1 MIRKRL
7 TRLLL
12 AAMMAFSA
20 FSVSA
25 EGDNSSLTA
34 KLSDSSVEIA
44 GTTSAGYVQIVVMKP
59 LRDFSEIT
67 AENFKEIVYYTDT
80 LAVTGGGF
88 LCKISLPEDAEN
100 GRYAV
105 KAIFNEESGCA
116 EMKTSFFKTS
126 NEYTKEMTAAYLS
139 ADKSNFRK
147 VFETYGEVY
156 DETDLF
162 AKEIGGL
169 LIEHEEAVSECFIIA
184 KNGMVNHTFTETPE
198 TVTAL
203 GDITNMLK
211 CTLMLY
217 HMSYSDDFEAY
228 VELYRETMPLVF
240 DENYDKTEFSH
251 IFKMVREKD
260 VQNTDKTFVN
270 AVRKTIGL
278 SLILNGSNA
287 DKAKALER
295 FSSEL
300 GIAKKTL
307 ENSGFALLEIAKYLE
322 NDEAAVKEYAGGM
335 ESAVKDAIDA
345 LEKKNNS
352 GGSGSAGGSGS
363 GSGSGSSG
371 GRGNSSISVGN
382 REPAGTPDPST
393 PPDTPEPN
401 PPFCDLDGVLWAKD
415 AILNLYQKKIISGK
429 ENGRFA
435 PQDNLSREEAV
446 KILVGAFGLF
456 EKQEDLHFSDC
467 NVEDWYYPYVSIA
480 VKSGIVR
487 GISETL
493 FGTGTNIN
501 RQDFAVMLSR
511 TLTAAGCKLNGA
523 KAVSFADGEAISEY
537 ARADVDALSANGLF
551 VGDESQRFYPQ
562 NSITRAEAAV
572 AIERAVNFTE
582 SSQEVQP

>member
-7 TRLLL
+7 ARLLL

-34 KLSDSSVEIA
+34 KLSVSSVEIA

-80 LAVTGGGF
+80 ITVTGGGF
-88 LCKISLPEDAEN
+88 LCKISLPEDAEH

-105 KAIFNEESGCA
+105 KAISNEESGCA

-162 AKEIGGL
+162 VKEIGGL

-260 VQNTDKTFVN
+260 VQNTDEAFAN

-322 NDEAAVKEYAGGM
+322 DDEAAVKEYAGGM

-352 GGSGSAGGSGS
+352 GGSGAAGGSGS

-371 GRGNSSISVGN
+371 GWGNSSISVGN
-382 REPAGTPDPST
+382 REPAGTSDPST

-429 ENGRFA
+429 ENGHFA

-487 GISETL
+487 GVSETL

-551 VGDESQRFYPQ
+551 VGDENQRFYPQ

>member
-1 MIRKRL
+1 
-7 TRLLL
+7 
-12 AAMMAFSA
+12 
-20 FSVSA
+20 
-25 EGDNSSLTA
+25 
-34 KLSDSSVEIA
+34 
-44 GTTSAGYVQIVVMKP
+44 
-59 LRDFSEIT
+59 
-67 AENFKEIVYYTDT
+67 
-80 LAVTGGGF
+80 
-88 LCKISLPEDAEN
+88 
-100 GRYAV
+100 
-105 KAIFNEESGCA
+105 
-116 EMKTSFFKTS
+116 
-126 NEYTKEMTAAYLS
+126 
-139 ADKSNFRK
+139 
-147 VFETYGEVY
+147 
-156 DETDLF
+156 
-162 AKEIGGL
+162 
-169 LIEHEEAVSECFIIA
+169 
-184 KNGMVNHTFTETPE
+184 
-198 TVTAL
+198 
-203 GDITNMLK
+203 
-211 CTLMLY
+211 
-217 HMSYSDDFEAY
+217 
-228 VELYRETMPLVF
+228 
-240 DENYDKTEFSH
+240 
-251 IFKMVREKD
+251 MVREKD
-260 VQNTDKTFVN
+260 VQNTDKAFVN

>member
-7 TRLLL
+7 ARLLL

-80 LAVTGGGF
+80 LTVTGGGF
-88 LCKISLPEDAEN
+88 LCKISLPEDAEH

-260 VQNTDKTFVN
+260 VQNTDKAFVN

-322 NDEAAVKEYAGGM
+322 DDEAAVKEYAGGM

-487 GISETL
+487 GVSETL

-523 KAVSFADGEAISEY
+523 KAVSFADSEAISEY

-572 AIERAVNFTE
+572 AMERAVNFTE

>member
-7 TRLLL
+7 ARLLL

-80 LAVTGGGF
+80 ITVTGGGF
-88 LCKISLPEDAEN
+88 LCKISLPEDAEH

-105 KAIFNEESGCA
+105 KAISNEESGCA

-184 KNGMVNHTFTETPE
+184 KNGMVNHTFTEAPE

-203 GDITNMLK
+203 GDITNILK

-217 HMSYSDDFEAY
+217 HMSYSDDFEVY

-260 VQNTDKTFVN
+260 VQNTDKAFVN

-335 ESAVKDAIDA
+335 ESAVKDAI
-345 LEKKNNS
+345 
-352 GGSGSAGGSGS
+352 
-363 GSGSGSSG
+363 
-371 GRGNSSISVGN
+371 
-382 REPAGTPDPST
+382 
-393 PPDTPEPN
+393 
-401 PPFCDLDGVLWAKD
+401 
-415 AILNLYQKKIISGK
+415 LNLYQKKIISGK
-429 ENGRFA
+429 ENGHFA

-523 KAVSFADGEAISEY
+523 KAVSFADSEAISEY

>member
-7 TRLLL
+7 ARLLL

-25 EGDNSSLTA
+25 EGDNGSLTA

-44 GTTSAGYVQIVVMKP
+44 GATSAGYVQIVVMKP

-80 LAVTGGGF
+80 LTVTGRGF

-105 KAIFNEESGCA
+105 KAIFNEESSCA

-203 GDITNMLK
+203 GDITNILK

-260 VQNTDKTFVN
+260 VQNTDKAFVN

-322 NDEAAVKEYAGGM
+322 DDEAAVKEYAGGM

-363 GSGSGSSG
+363 GPGSGSSG

-393 PPDTPEPN
+393 PPDTPKPN

-415 AILNLYQKKIISGK
+415 AILNLYQKSSAERKTDVLPRRTTCPARRRLKFWSAHLVFLKSRRTCTFQTVTWRIGII
-429 ENGRFA
+429 
-435 PQDNLSREEAV
+435 P
-446 KILVGAFGLF
+446 
-456 EKQEDLHFSDC
+456 
-467 NVEDWYYPYVSIA
+467 
-480 VKSGIVR
+480 
-487 GISETL
+487 
-493 FGTGTNIN
+493 
-501 RQDFAVMLSR
+501 M
-511 TLTAAGCKLNGA
+511 
-523 KAVSFADGEAISEY
+523 
-537 ARADVDALSANGLF
+537 
-551 VGDESQRFYPQ
+551 
-562 NSITRAEAAV
+562 
-572 AIERAVNFTE
+572 
-582 SSQEVQP
+582 